1 MVTIRIILPA
11 LITLIFSLL
20 FIWLIVSIVK
30 KNIPDDAKE
39 VKPIVSKIA
48 WILTILILFF
58 SVWWIV
64 SLLSV
69 NNVPRSTIDRTLNNQ
84 MRNSF
89 EDRMIA
95 DTTKHKK

>member
-1 MVTIRIILPA
+1 MDTIRIILPA